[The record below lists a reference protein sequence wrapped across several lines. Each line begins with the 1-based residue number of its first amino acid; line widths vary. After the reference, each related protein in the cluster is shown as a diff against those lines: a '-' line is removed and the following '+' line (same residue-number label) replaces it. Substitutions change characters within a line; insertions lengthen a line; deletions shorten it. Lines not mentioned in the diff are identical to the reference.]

1 MRHQGGY
8 KPKSRCTRL
17 VRFADVELRDVNGHA
32 LENPTSVDFFD
43 CLSYFREETR
53 PYTGRAQGV
62 DLDGQVH
69 AEGFF
74 VEGRPEGRWTR
85 WHDNGRKRE
94 EFLITN
100 GECAYARHWDENG
113 VPI

>member
-8 KPKSRCTRL
+8 KPKPRCTRL
-17 VRFADVELRDVNGHA
+17 VRFADIELRDVNGHA
-32 LENPTSVDFFD
+32 LEDPTSVDFFD
-43 CLSYFREETR
+43 CLSYFRKESS

-62 DLDGQVH
+62 DLEGQVH

-74 VEGRPEGRWTR
+74 VDGRPEGRWTR
-85 WHDNGRKRE
+85 WHDNGTKRE

-100 GECAYARHWDENG
+100 GECAYARYWDENG